1 MTTTKRTEK
10 GKNMTEQDQFIK
22 DKKYRENFEK
32 YRNFSRQK
40 AEIEANMDNIK
51 EEVAKMLHEDQI
63 NEKIVELS
71 NGEEWKGTYQTTSR
85 TVTDLKALM
94 EMIGPQRYGQVV
106 SNKESTFLTI
116 RKAGKKKK
124 DESLISTKPV
134 DDNNSKPFIPDGTIL
149 S

>member
-1 MTTTKRTEK
+1 MTNEE
-10 GKNMTEQDQFIK
+10 NQFIK

-32 YRNFSRQK
+32 YRNLNKQK
-40 AEIEANMDNIK
+40 AEIEANMDSIK

-63 NEKIVELS
+63 NEKIVELL

-94 EMIGPQRYGQVV
+94 EMVGPQRYGQVV

-124 DESLISTKPV
+124 DESLISNKPV
-134 DDNNSKPFIPDGTIL
+134 NDNSKSFIPDGIVL

>member
-1 MTTTKRTEK
+1 MT
-10 GKNMTEQDQFIK
+10 NEQNQFTK

-32 YRNFSRQK
+32 YRNLNKQK
-40 AEIEANMDNIK
+40 AEIEANMDSIK

-63 NEKIVELS
+63 NEKIVELL

-94 EMIGPQRYGQVV
+94 EMVGPQRYGQVV

-124 DESLISTKPV
+124 DESLISNKPV
-134 DDNNSKPFIPDGTIL
+134 NDNNVKSFIPDGIVL

>member
-22 DKKYRENFEK
+22 DKKYREIFEK
-32 YRNFSRQK
+32 YRNFNKQK

-85 TVTDLKALM
+85 TVTDLNALM
-94 EMIGPQRYGQVV
+94 EMIGPQRFGRVV
-106 SNKESTFLTI
+106 SNKQSTFLTI

-124 DESLISTKPV
+124 DESLIMTKPV
-134 DDNNSKPFIPDGTIL
+134 DDDNSKPFIPDGTIL

>member
-1 MTTTKRTEK
+1 MTNEE
-10 GKNMTEQDQFIK
+10 NQFIK

-32 YRNFSRQK
+32 YRNLNKQK
-40 AEIEANMDNIK
+40 AEIEANMDSIK

-63 NEKIVELS
+63 NEKIVELL

-94 EMIGPQRYGQVV
+94 EMVGPQRYGQVV

-124 DESLISTKPV
+124 DESLISNKPV
-134 DDNNSKPFIPDGTIL
+134 NDNNVKSFIPDGIVL

>member
-1 MTTTKRTEK
+1 MT
-10 GKNMTEQDQFIK
+10 NEQNQFTK

-32 YRNFSRQK
+32 YRNLNKQK
-40 AEIEANMDNIK
+40 AEIEANMDSIK

-63 NEKIVELS
+63 NEKIVELL

-94 EMIGPQRYGQVV
+94 EMVGPQRYGQVV

-124 DESLISTKPV
+124 DESLISNKPV
-134 DDNNSKPFIPDGTIL
+134 NDNSKSFIPDGIVL